1 MNTVLL
7 VEDNDNNANIL
18 EDMFAFDDVPAKLV
32 TVVTGEDALRA
43 AAEIQPALILMDLR
57 LPGLDGLETT
67 QLLKGNP
74 LTKNIP
80 VWAITAYS
88 MKGDKERAKWPGV
101 ASTSP
106 SRSISKNWPPASAD
120 SCNRARKRCWPQWP
134 RPRVIRGDKAKADG
148 GKQTLRLSAFPLIP
162 VPGPQISKSRFG
174 GTCQKLRNG

>member
-88 MKGDKERAKWPGV
+88 MKGDKERAQV
-101 ASTSP
+101 AGCCKYFTKP
-106 SRSISKNWPPASAD
+106 INLKELAASL
-120 SCNRARKRCWPQWP
+120 RGFLQP
-134 RPRVIRGDKAKADG
+134 REEEVLAADG
-148 GKQTLRLSAFPLIP
+148 
-162 VPGPQISKSRFG
+162 PGHA
-174 GTCQKLRNG
+174 